1 MIRKGGGAL
10 LSAGCIKGILERSEQ
25 ARVLVV
31 GDLMLDRYVSGSVTR
46 ISPEASVPVVQMDKE
61 WVGVGGA
68 ANVAANVVALGAECD
83 LVGCVGSD
91 DAGYEL
97 RECLSGLGVG
107 IAGLVEIGERP
118 TTVKTRVL
126 AGHQQVVRIDREDSD
141 DVSTDTV
148 RLLRKETRRGLAA
161 CASVVLEDYDKG
173 VLVPEIIEGVLDGAR
188 GEGVPTI
195 VDPKRRRFFGYGSA
209 TVFKP
214 NAKEL
219 EDALGEPVLPGDADW
234 MEEARS
240 RLDCDHL
247 LLTLGRQ
254 GMVLCSTGKGT
265 TLFPASDRAVFDVS
279 GAGDTVTAVVSL
291 ALALGASMSEA
302 AVMANHAAAVQVS
315 KPGVATVTRAEL
327 YEQAAG
333 GVEDPGVA
341 REVGGYGES

>member
-1 MIRKGGGAL
+1 
-10 LSAGCIKGILERSEQ
+10 
-25 ARVLVV
+25 
-31 GDLMLDRYVSGSVTR
+31 
-46 ISPEASVPVVQMDKE
+46 
-61 WVGVGGA
+61 
-68 ANVAANVVALGAECD
+68 
-83 LVGCVGSD
+83 
-91 DAGYEL
+91 
-97 RECLSGLGVG
+97 
-107 IAGLVEIGERP
+107 
-118 TTVKTRVL
+118 
-126 AGHQQVVRIDREDSD
+126 VRIDREDSD

-173 VLVPEIIEGVLDGAR
+173 VLVPEIIEEVLDGAK

-195 VDPKRRRFFGYGSA
+195 VDPKHRRFFGYGSA

-265 TLFPASDRAVFDVS
+265 TLFPALDRAVFDVS
-279 GAGDTVTAVVSL
+279 GAGDTVT
-291 ALALGASMSEA
+291 
-302 AVMANHAAAVQVS
+302 
-315 KPGVATVTRAEL
+315 RAEL
-327 YEQAAG
+327 YERAAG

-341 REVGGYGES
+341 REVGKYGES